1 MHKTRV
7 LGSLKSIFPPLHQPL
22 PLDKRE
28 CQRLLDAIKASFR
41 EQLDREYGFAAPAPS
56 RSSLPSQPPR
66 ITSLPSSS
74 SSSSSSS
81 NPTQAHPDQIPTRP
95 TDRHMHAILRN
106 PLFNPA
112 SASEPPPG
120 GYGNALDRHKA
131 IFEKAVSRGLMNLTR
146 AHGFLEQVYVDTKT
160 LDMEEGLQPTGAG
173 VLVAQWLRSSGQERD
188 LSFLSNVRFARLLVR
203 FMVADGL
210 DGLVWSWFER
220 LITKP
225 EAPSPGTGP
234 TAAYVIDL
242 LVFRKYLAPEPD
254 QAYAAML
261 KAEGIVKEHHAHP
274 KVLRRAWSKLAFHT
288 TMPNTIVRRQPPVD
302 LFDPFVAMG
311 EEVGSTPVE
320 MAHLDLHHPAHPSAD
335 RAVEY
340 LSKEDSYKTSDASS
354 RLSPSRYLARLRWLG
369 LDTVQHL
376 MKENETRE
384 ATRIWNLL
392 QRHLGNMSL
401 GFRDPVHGNP
411 GWY

>member
-1 MHKTRV
+1 MNKTRV

-41 EQLDREYGFAAPAPS
+41 EQLDREHGFATSTPN

-66 ITSLPSSS
+66 ITSLH
-74 SSSSSSS
+74 SS
-81 NPTQAHPDQIPTRP
+81 NPTQAPSDQIPTRP

-106 PLFNPA
+106 PLFNPS
-112 SASEPPPG
+112 SASEPPG
-120 GYGNALDRHKA
+120 GYSNALDRHKA

-146 AHGFLEQVYVDTKT
+146 AHGFLEQVYVDTK
-160 LDMEEGLQPTGAG
+160 EGLRPTGVG
-173 VLVAQWLRSSGQERD
+173 VLVAQWLRSSGQDRD

-203 FMVADGL
+203 FVVADGL
-210 DGLVWSWFER
+210 DDLVWSWFER
-220 LITKP
+220 LITKLD
-225 EAPSPGTGP
+225 APSSAPSP

-261 KAEGIVKEHHAHP
+261 KAETIVKEHDVDP
-274 KVLRRAWSKLAFHT
+274 RVLHRAWSKLAFHT
-288 TMPNTIVRRQPPVD
+288 TMPSTIVRRQPPVD

-340 LSKEDSYKTSDASS
+340 LSNEDSYKTSDANPQP
-354 RLSPSRYLARLRWLG
+354 SPSRYLARLRWLG

-376 MKENETRE
+376 IKENETRE
-384 ATRIWNLL
+384 AARVWSLL

-401 GFRDPVHGNP
+401 GFRDPAHNNP